1 MIHTT
6 FKQYLI
12 LQAEKR
18 ADAELCRRL
27 VVLDADQCDM
37 AILCESAESNI
48 LKPRQLCDAVQHCV
62 GTDYSLEERSFTWD
76 GVISN
81 AALDRILFVC
91 ETLGINPMFGVPA
104 IGMSTSFPSICNCF
118 SFSIVTNCY
127 QLLLIFCF
135 VFLILT
141 KIYVFPSLF
150 FIQVYFHSIIF
161 HICIMVK

>member
-12 LQAEKR
+12 LQAKKR
-18 ADAELCRRL
+18 ADAELCLRS
-27 VVLDADQCDM
+27 VVLDTDQHDM

-48 LKPRQLCDAVQHCV
+48 LKPRHLCDAVQHCV
-62 GTDYSLEERSFTWD
+62 ATDYSLEERSFTWD

-118 SFSIVTNCY
+118 SFSIVYKVTNFLFC
-127 QLLLIFCF
+127 IFNF
-135 VFLILT
+135 D

-161 HICIMVK
+161 HICIKVK

>member
-48 LKPRQLCDAVQHCV
+48 LKPRHLCDAVQHCV

-104 IGMSTSFPSICNCF
+104 IGMSTSFPS
-118 SFSIVTNCY
+118 VTNF
-127 QLLLIFCF
+127 LLCIFNF
-135 VFLILT
+135 D